1 MEKAQRWCCS
11 VQLTVT
17 HLFFPGFKRR
27 IFWSKCTKGH
37 LTCFCK
43 CFFPRK
49 INILNPSLFTHPL
62 CAEWKKTNQKK
73 DSFCKSAPCWG
84 NRNAP
89 AGHKDS
95 LACHPSSL
103 SLLSVS
109 LSWGGENSF
118 PLKTYHH
125 SWGKSKG
132 ITRNWKW
139 QPAAGKPARN

>member
-11 VQLTVT
+11 AQQTVT
-17 HLFFPGFKRR
+17 HIFLPGFKCR
-27 IFWSKCTKGH
+27 IFWSKRTKGH
-37 LTCFCK
+37 LTCFCE
-43 CFFPRK
+43 CFFLGKK
-49 INILNPSLFTHPL
+49 ISSILHCLLILYVQNG
-62 CAEWKKTNQKK
+62 KKQNKK
-73 DSFCKSAPCWG
+73 ESYWKSAPCWD

-95 LACHPSSL
+95 LACHPTSL
-103 SLLSVS
+103 SLLSLS

-139 QPAAGKPARN
+139 QPAIGKPARN